1 MYLSFFSSVFLS
13 FCLSVVLSFS
23 LVLSFSDVSR
33 FGHLHVFL
41 SVDAT
46 SSYIAPFLFCFL
58 SLHLCIFDVLV
69 SFFSVSCRI
78 ITQSLQIVL
87 RLSKS
92 IWVPGSLLLSLSLS
106 LLQFCIRS
114 FFPFL
119 SVSQFVSVFLS
130 LSLSFSGS
138 QVLWFTFSFSLASS
152 LSMSLSLSLL
162 ISTPQYLLVP
172 STFQP
177 QWHSECLPQLLSALF
192 VCLSPL

>member
-106 LLQFCIRS
+106 PPILH
-114 FFPFL
+114 PFL
-119 SVSQFVSVFLS
+119 LSFSQCISVCVSLS

-152 LSMSLSLSLL
+152 LSMSLSLSWSVPR
-162 ISTPQYLLVP
+162 ST
-172 STFQP
+172 S
-177 QWHSECLPQLLSALF
+177 
-192 VCLSPL
+192 

>member
-92 IWVPGSLLLSLSLS
+92 IWVPGSLLLSLSL
-106 LLQFCIRS
+106 LQFCIRS

-130 LSLSFSGS
+130 LSLF
-138 QVLWFTFSFSLASS
+138 LRLPSS
-152 LSMSLSLSLL
+152 LIHFLFLSGFLSFYVSLSLSWSVPR
-162 ISTPQYLLVP
+162 ST
-172 STFQP
+172 S
-177 QWHSECLPQLLSALF
+177 
-192 VCLSPL
+192 